1 MSENEAS
8 RRRILEGPIGLGVLR
23 FGAPLVLGMV
33 LHTSFNIVDLY
44 MISRLENG
52 SVALAALGV
61 CDMVAA
67 IATILSNGI
76 STAAVA
82 MISRALGANDLRGVR
97 RAAWQSLWLV
107 VVLSVV
113 FGVVGLFGSD
123 WLVRDVMRTRG
134 EAADIA
140 SGYLQIMLGGSYSIF
155 LLLQLVAILRG
166 LGHAR
171 GAAALLIGGN
181 ALNIVLNVLF
191 IYGSGPAP
199 TVFAW
204 GGPIAGAL
212 GIPRMGVE
220 GAAWATLVARSVP
233 VVIGFVW
240 LMRRRGG
247 PKFHWVY
254 VRPFADE
261 LRTLIRLGWPAS
273 AQLIVRVGAILV
285 ILALL
290 NEAYT
295 TADDQSVLTA
305 FAICLRLETMVLFV
319 GMGWGAAAASYV
331 GTSLGAELPRRAVR
345 SGWTAALFNFVMMM
359 GLAAVYV
366 TWVEPIVGFFDPDPR
381 VVAIGA
387 EYLGVVAIT
396 YGVFGVGVVLSQALA
411 GAGAT
416 LRSLLVDTAVL
427 AIFVLPAAIWV
438 VLVAGWPRDSLWMV
452 VALGNLAGGVAYA
465 IAFGRGAFLAS
476 APRMP

>member
-8 RRRILEGPIGLGVLR
+8 RRRILEGSIGLGVLK
-23 FGAPLVLGMV
+23 FGAPLVVGMV

-61 CDMVAA
+61 CDMMAA

-82 MISRALGANDLRGVR
+82 MISRALGAKDLRGVR
-97 RAAWQSLWLV
+97 RAAWQSVWLV
-107 VVLSVV
+107 VVLSLV
-113 FGVVGLFGSD
+113 FGVVGVFGSD
-123 WLVRDVMRTRG
+123 WLVRSVMRTRG

-191 IYGSGPAP
+191 IYGTGPAP
-199 TVFAW
+199 EVFAW
-204 GGPIAGAL
+204 GGSIAGAL
-212 GIPRMGVE
+212 GIPRMGVN
-220 GAAWATLVARSVP
+220 GAAWATLVARTVP
-233 VVIGFVW
+233 VLIGFVW
-240 LMRRRGG
+240 LVRRRGG
-247 PKFHWVY
+247 PKFHPIY
-254 VRPFADE
+254 LRPFADE
-261 LRTLIRLGWPAS
+261 LRTLVRLGWPAS
-273 AQLIVRVGAILV
+273 AQLIVRIGAILV
-285 ILALL
+285 IVALL

-295 TADDQSVLTA
+295 TADDQTVLTA
-305 FAICLRLETMVLFV
+305 FSICLRLETMVLFV

-331 GTSLGAELPRRAVR
+331 GTSLGAGLMRRAVR
-345 SGWTAALFNFVMMM
+345 SGWTAASFNFVMMM
-359 GLAAVYV
+359 GLAAAYV
-366 TWVEPIVGFFDPDPR
+366 VWVEPIVGFFDPDPR
-381 VVAIGA
+381 VVAVGA
-387 EYLGVVAIT
+387 EYLSIVALT
-396 YGVFGVGVVLSQALA
+396 YGVFGIGVVLSQALA

-416 LRSLLVDTAVL
+416 LRSLVVDSAVL
-427 AIFVLPAAIWV
+427 AVFVLPAAIWV
-438 VLVAGWPRDSLWMV
+438 VLFAQWPRDSLWTV
-452 VALGNLAGGVAYA
+452 VALGNLAGGAAYA
-465 IAFGRGAFLAS
+465 LAFGRGGFLAR
-476 APRMP
+476 APAMP